1 MKKEYPPFL
10 AKISSVLFGRT
21 GRTARLGGGGG
32 SREAGHFV
40 FLRFSHVKLA
50 SNRFDVDNFTFISH
64 NKTMIIDDGFIS
76 SPPASTSPW
85 IFKFSTFFF
94 QFFSV
99 KLSSPPP
106 AICMHSE
113 HITCQF
119 PYRLCDFICKIHR
132 RQQQHGIIHSLK
144 LQTIWKFVLKL
155 KYFNFYILIV
165 NCDGFHHTTANV
177 FIRFRSGASRGRQL
191 KTQLGNVPFVIYF

>member
-1 MKKEYPPFL
+1 MW
-10 AKISSVLFGRT
+10 T

-144 LQTIWKFVLKL
+144 LLTIWKFVLKL

-165 NCDGFHHTTANV
+165 ICDGFHHTTANV

-191 KTQLGNVPFVIYF
+191 KTQLGNVRRPLM